1 MEPVVNGLEEN
12 YAEEVDFR
20 RLNANDPA
28 GRAAFDA
35 YRLRGHPGYVILTPS
50 GEVLWQAVGEV
61 DGQFIDNQIQMA
73 LSQP

>member
-12 YAEEVDFR
+12 YGEEVDFR
-20 RLNANDPA
+20 RLNATDPA

-35 YRLRGHPGYVILTPS
+35 YRLRGHPSYLILNPA

-61 DGQFIDNQIQMA
+61 DGQIIDKQIQTA
-73 LSQP
+73 LSPP